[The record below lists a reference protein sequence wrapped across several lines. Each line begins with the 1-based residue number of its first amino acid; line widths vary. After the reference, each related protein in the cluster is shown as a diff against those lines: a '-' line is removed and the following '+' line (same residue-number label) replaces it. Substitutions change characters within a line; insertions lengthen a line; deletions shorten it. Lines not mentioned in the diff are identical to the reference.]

1 MSFDLDL
8 LTIPLVQ
15 LAVSRQCFF
24 GATIAVY
31 KVLYNWPNETME
43 KQATSLALR
52 TKEVQLSK
60 NDSKQR
66 F

>member
-15 LAVSRQCFF
+15 LAVSQCFF